1 MSGPFR
7 TRTVVW
13 IVITAILVSFI
24 AMNWERA
31 PVNFWPLED
40 SYLRFEWPVGVIALL
55 FFLLGLVPMWLLH
68 RAGRWRLNRRI
79 SALENSVR
87 ATAAAAPVASAVLPE
102 ADTEPDTQPETAT
115 EKTEDTAS

>member
-1 MSGPFR
+1 MQIV
-7 TRTVVW
+7 RTVVW
-13 IVITAILVSFI
+13 ILITAILVAFM
-24 AMNWERA
+24 AMNWDRA

-40 SYLRFEWPVGVIALL
+40 SYLRFEWPVGIIALF

-87 ATAAAAPVASAVLPE
+87 ATAAVANINSPSSSE
-102 ADTEPDTQPETAT
+102 SETETEI

>member
-1 MSGPFR
+1 MQIV
-7 TRTVVW
+7 RTVVW
-13 IVITAILVSFI
+13 VLITAMLVAFM
-24 AMNWERA
+24 AMNWDRA

-40 SYLRFEWPVGVIALL
+40 SYLRFEWPVGIIALF

-87 ATAAAAPVASAVLPE
+87 ATAAVANINNPSSPE
-102 ADTEPDTQPETAT
+102 SETETET

>member
-1 MSGPFR
+1 MQIA
-7 TRTVVW
+7 RTVVW